1 MLQAYPL
8 VTTIVGMLV
17 FGEFRG
23 AKRSTQILLAL
34 MFTFY
39 LAAVALIASS
49 ARLRPPQA

>member
-8 VTTIVGMLV
+8 VTTILGICV
-17 FGEFRG
+17 FKEFRNCHRVTG
-23 AKRSTQILLAL
+23 ALLAA

-49 ARLRPPQA
+49 ARLRSY

>member
-8 VTTIVGMLV
+8 VTTILGICV
-17 FGEFRG
+17 FKEFRCHRVTG
-23 AKRSTQILLAL
+23 ALLAA

-49 ARLRPPQA
+49 ARLRSK